1 MHAEPQEMPVA
12 QQVPSPAA
20 VQNEAPLCLAE
31 VISALSFAIDLT
43 EGAVPGHA
51 LRTCV
56 LGMRLAGRI
65 GISGEA
71 LNDLYFALLLKDIG
85 CSSNAARVGQIV
97 GGDDRIL
104 KAGIKLENW
113 TNPYSLS
120 VSGVKLL
127 WSLVLPD
134 ADPLRRLARIV
145 QIALNS
151 NKNNLEL
158 IALRCER
165 GAEIIRKIGFSET
178 VANAVQ
184 SLDEHWDGHGY
195 PQRLRNKAI
204 PILARILAVAQHL
217 DVFATARSPHIA
229 LQVLRERSALW
240 FDPNLVQ
247 IATSL
252 DREGTLWTGCL
263 ALDDHDATLRFVLGL
278 GPQEPHPLAHQ
289 EIDRLCEA
297 FADVVDA
304 KSPFTYRHSLGV
316 AEVACN
322 IARTLGLPK
331 ARCQLIRRASLLH
344 DLGKLSLPNTIL
356 DKSGGLSAKEWKRV
370 QQHPRLTRQ
379 ILARIEP
386 FKEIAAIAGAHHER
400 LDGSG
405 YPDQLTA
412 PDIPLEVRILAVAD
426 IYRALTEKRPYRPGL
441 THTQVM
447 RMLRSET
454 PRKLDPVVVAAL
466 EGSHPVLAPPCP
478 PLRHQSAAD
487 RHRSTAPAAQAR

>member
-1 MHAEPQEMPVA
+1 MPVT
-12 QQVPSPAA
+12 QQRSSSISVPSEP
-20 VQNEAPLCLAE
+20 PLCLAQI
-31 VISALSFAIDLT
+31 ISALSFAIDLT

-56 LGMRLAGRI
+56 LGMRVAHRAGL
-65 GISGEA
+65 SVEL

-113 TNPYSLS
+113 TNPYNFSR
-120 VSGVKLL
+120 SGFKLF

-134 ADPLRRLARIV
+134 ADPLHRLARV
-145 QIALNS
+145 VRVALHS
-151 NKNNLEL
+151 DKNNMEL

-178 VANAVQ
+178 VAEAIQ

-195 PQRLRNKAI
+195 PNRLRGDEL
-204 PILARILAVAQHL
+204 PILARILSVAQHL
-217 DVFATARSPHIA
+217 DVFATARSPQLA
-229 LQVLRERSALW
+229 LKVLKERSGFW
-240 FDPNLVQ
+240 FDPRLVEV
-247 IATSL
+247 ALEL
-252 DREGTLWTGCL
+252 DRRGNLWHGSL
-263 ALDDHDATLRFVLGL
+263 ATDNHETTLRMVVHLAPL
-278 GPQEPHPLAHQ
+278 EPHPLAHQ

-304 KSPFTYRHSLGV
+304 KSPFTYHHSVGV
-316 AEVACN
+316 AEVACS
-322 IARTLGLPK
+322 IARILGLPE
-331 ARCQLIRRASLLH
+331 ARCQLVRRASLLH

-356 DKSGGLSAKEWKRV
+356 DKTGGLSQKERNQV

-405 YPDQLTA
+405 YPDHLTA
-412 PDIPLEVRILAVAD
+412 AELPLEVRILAVAD

-447 RMLRSET
+447 RILQAEA
-454 PRKLDPVVVAAL
+454 PRKLDADVVAAL
-466 EGSHPVLAPPCP
+466 EVW
-478 PLRHQSAAD
+478 RRSAD
-487 RHRSTAPAAQAR
+487 APAQPTHPLPPVEIRRDSGKSL